1 MTVDTETLAVTLAER
16 LGTDRPSL
24 VPLGVKCAWPVFRA
38 EIAGHSP
45 IFVKVT
51 ERAAAERALAFLG
64 ALAGDCPFLPRPVLL
79 EAPALGELAVLC
91 LEWKEAR
98 RVNAE
103 DMTEGQLGSFLDGC
117 VRLSRALA
125 AFTGPVAPL
134 GEDAPDRQ
142 HAQLAAYAARH
153 PFAGR
158 LLRPLLGIPATER
171 TYGARPLVTI
181 HGDLQP
187 ENYGFDGE
195 RFAAVFDT
203 DDITQGL
210 ACEDATYAFTERAR
224 RGSLSSAKRRR
235 LAELF
240 RRFVAISPW
249 PRDEWLIA
257 ISHARLRIAARRLA
271 RHPDAAFVALDIR
284 LRDRPLRAFARLIAE
299 GWRKTPWEAQP

>member
-64 ALAGDCPFLPRPVLL
+64 ALAGGCPFLPRPVLL

-158 LLRPLLGIPATER
+158 LLRPLLGKPVTSS
-171 TYGARPLVTI
+171 TYYNVRAAQNVRPL
-181 HGDLQP
+181 LK
-187 ENYGFDGE
+187 
-195 RFAAVFDT
+195 RFRE
-203 DDITQGL
+203 L
-210 ACEDATYAFTERAR
+210 AQ
-224 RGSLSSAKRRR
+224 
-235 LAELF
+235 
-240 RRFVAISPW
+240 
-249 PRDEWLIA
+249 
-257 ISHARLRIAARRLA
+257 LRITLGYALANQPSARNR
-271 RHPDAAFVALDIR
+271 PSESDAFPFDQRPI
-284 LRDRPLRAFARLIAE
+284 LRT
-299 GWRKTPWEAQP
+299 KEAVT